1 MEYFKSSLY
10 KKTHPLIITLFLLIF
25 VVGYYV
31 IIWVLFGEFNLL
43 KLNWLLGE
51 GVIITQDQMIN
62 EKNFNP
68 LILAF
73 IIPPLGVY
81 FLFILLI
88 RYAFKQTAYD
98 LIPLT
103 YSFSIAL
110 ITIILS
116 GLFKFANQGLVIF
129 GRIVLVI
136 LVFSISFFL
145 LVFIIN
151 KLMVRL
157 DLKNDY
163 VYLNDL
169 VEENKNKL
177 KRNQEIKQLKKP
189 EAQTITISDKNK

>member
-10 KKTHPLIITLFLLIF
+10 KKTNPLILTLFLLFF

-31 IIWVLFGEFNLL
+31 VIWVLFGEFNLL

-62 EKNFNP
+62 QRNFNP

-73 IIPPLGVY
+73 IFPPLGVY
-81 FLFILLI
+81 FLLILLI
-88 RYAFKQTAYD
+88 RYLFKRTAYD

-116 GLFKFANQGLVIF
+116 GLFKFANQRLIIF

-136 LVFSISFFL
+136 VVFSISFFL

-151 KLMVRL
+151 KLMIRL
-157 DLKNDY
+157 DLKHDY

-169 VEENKNKL
+169 LEENQNKNK
-177 KRNQEIKQLKKP
+177 RSEQIKQLKKP
-189 EAQTITISDKNK
+189 ESSTITISDKNK